1 VARSY
6 EIRSGKKR
14 VAVRSAATPQQA
26 LIDYL
31 RSLGCSDRDL
41 VRLGTD
47 AVAWRGARY
56 SAVPVAS
63 ESE

>member
-1 VARSY
+1 VS
-6 EIRSGKKR
+6 
-14 VAVRSAATPQQA
+14 VRSAATPQQA

-31 RSLGCSDRDL
+31 RSLGCRDGDL

-63 ESE
+63 ENE

>member
-14 VAVRSAATPQQA
+14 VSVRSAATPQQA

-56 SAVPVAS
+56 SAVPVSS
-63 ESE
+63 EDE

>member
-14 VAVRSAATPQQA
+14 VSVRSAATPQQA

-63 ESE
+63 ENE